1 MNRHLCGLSGGR
13 DSAALAVWLRREQ
26 PDLDIQYHFSDS
38 GQELPETYDFLDR
51 IESQLDIKINRLQPK
66 FSFEELLRKWDGFL
80 PSFNRRYCTTN
91 LKIYPFK
98 QWIKP
103 WQKAGDEITS
113 YVGIRSD
120 EGTRAERVESWT
132 DKDTG
137 MLVKA
142 PLATAGVDLG
152 GVNDL
157 LASAGL
163 DLPEYY
169 KWRSRSGCFFCFYQR
184 HSEWVG
190 LMRNHPDLYAK
201 AEEIEVKANEM
212 RRSDEKFTW
221 RSNKE
226 SLEELRQPARVA
238 QIDQYVARKA
248 EREAARRNQL
258 VLPFLTAEE
267 ASDMAEEA
275 ALNGPSKP
283 HLPCLVCHK

>member
-66 FSFEELLRKWDGFL
+66 LSFEQALKKWGGLLPGF
-80 PSFNRRYCTTN
+80 RRRWCTRV
-91 LKIYPFK
+91 LKLDPFK
-98 QWIKP
+98 EWIKP

-120 EGTRAERVESWT
+120 EGTRAKRVESWT

-142 PLATAGVDLG
+142 PLATAGIDLA

-163 DLPEYY
+163 PLPKYY
-169 KWRSRSGCFFCFYQR
+169 EWRSRSGCYFCFYQR
-184 HSEWVG
+184 PSEWVS
-190 LMRNHPDLYAK
+190 LWRRHPDLYAK
-201 AEEIEVKANEM
+201 AEDIERSANEM
-212 RRSDEKFTW
+212 RRSPKAWTW
-221 RSNKE
+221 RENEPLKA
-226 SLEELRQPARVA
+226 LRQPGRVA